1 MTLFKLKPGSRTR
14 EVVLLLTVAY
24 LLYLPLSGY
33 SQLYYDG
40 QTFWDL
46 ATRFITRERHFSLL
60 HYSMGGRGYTWPL
73 VLVPLRT
80 AWKVLGGEPI
90 WYTRVLGAVVA
101 GFVFGW
107 LGPRLYQR
115 VTGAAVL
122 PSLGRRLAF
131 AAVGFLCWRDYFN
144 FPLTDFPALLVLGSA
159 MLLVLRPRLRAAGLV
174 AVGALLGL
182 AFNIRP
188 IYQLSA
194 GLLVLAV
201 LWPSVA
207 PSLGLELQNDATASV
222 GRWWQNSLLRL
233 VALLL
238 GFTLVLSPQ
247 FIMHRRY
254 FPQESP
260 WHLGGH
266 VRQNELVV
274 KHLAMGLVSFK
285 YETNVG
291 NTYPEVRMWY
301 PDPVGQTIM
310 RRERPTFFFTAE
322 SQYWDMVR
330 HYPLSFAGLYLR
342 RLFDGLDIQYPTP
355 YVRYVYSPPSWPL
368 ALLNYTV
375 LLLGLGR
382 LLYAWWAGARPD
394 AQRSLVLL
402 ALLLPCLG
410 SLPMA
415 VEVRF
420 MLPLHL
426 LLAAAATLGW
436 PQSSQLGQALRSQP
450 SRAALLGAL
459 FGVGLLL
466 CFSVS
471 ADTQAHLEHGARL
484 LTGEKGPPV
493 GGPVNPRVAP

>member
-1 MTLFKLKPGSRTR
+1 MALHQYQVGGQTR
-14 EVVLLLTVAY
+14 YMVALLTIGY
-24 LLYLPLSGY
+24 LVYLPFSGY
-33 SQLYYDG
+33 TQLYYDG

-46 ATRFITRERHFSLL
+46 ATRFITPDRHFSLL

-73 VLVPLRT
+73 LLVPLRSV
-80 AWKVLGGEPI
+80 WKVLGGQPI
-90 WYTRVLGAVVA
+90 WYTKVLGAVVA

-115 VTGAAVL
+115 LTRAVSL
-122 PSLGRRLAF
+122 PSPGRRVAF
-131 AAVGFLCWRDYFN
+131 AVVGFVCWRDYFN
-144 FPLTDFPALLVLGSA
+144 FPLTDFPSLLVLGGA
-159 MLLVLRPRLRAAGLV
+159 MLLVLRPRLKWAGLL

-194 GLLVLAV
+194 ALLVLAV
-201 LWPSVA
+201 LWPSAA
-207 PSLGLELQNDATASV
+207 PPLSPS
-222 GRWWQNSLLRL
+222 GRAADGKSKPEYQQGRGAAVLRL
-233 VALLL
+233 VALVI
-238 GFTLVLSPQ
+238 GFVLVLGPQ
-247 FIMHRRY
+247 FSMHRRY

-291 NTYPEVRMWY
+291 TTYPEVRMWY
-301 PDPVGQTIM
+301 PDPVGQAIM

-322 SQYWDMVR
+322 SQYWALVR
-330 HYPLSFAGLYLR
+330 RYPLSFTGLYLR

-355 YVRYVYSPPSWPL
+355 YVRQVYSPPSWPL
-368 ALLNYTV
+368 ALFNYTV
-375 LLLGLGR
+375 LLLGIAR
-382 LLYAWWAGARPD
+382 LLYAWWAGVRPD
-394 AQRSLVLL
+394 ARRSLVLL

-426 LLAAAATLGW
+426 ALAAAATLGW
-436 PQSSQLGQALRSQP
+436 PDSRKLWAALRAQP
-450 SRAALLGAL
+450 GRSTLLAGLFGLALL
-459 FGVGLLL
+459 V
-466 CFSVS
+466 CFSIS

-484 LTGEKGPPV
+484 LNGERGSEL
-493 GGPVNPRVAP
+493 GRPVNK